1 MQWQGKER
9 RKFVRVKLP
18 CEIVIRIPQ
27 KRIFSTYVENISVGG
42 VKIALPEKL
51 RISSMVSLDIYAIKK
66 EPVIC
71 KGKIVWV
78 NPVRE
83 TFSNGVKKK
92 KASYGKN
99 FDTGIKFYQLKEK
112 DKQIIKKFVVS
123 VASN

>member
-27 KRIFSTYVENISVGG
+27 KRIFSTYVGNISVGG

-78 NPVRE
+78 
-83 TFSNGVKKK
+83 KKK

-112 DKQIIKKFVVS
+112 DRQIIKNFVVS
-123 VASN
+123 VTSK